1 MCGEKSACGVGDGVG
16 NEYRKTDEVQG
27 SERVC
32 GVEGEDVGEEGS
44 DISMIGD

>member
-32 GVEGEDVGEEGS
+32 GVEGEDMGEEGS
-44 DISMIGD
+44 DVSMIGD